1 MRRRE
6 LIKAGLL
13 GLASLPL
20 WPAAAAGVT
29 EPGDA
34 FAGLEQSHGGR
45 LGVAVLDTGS
55 GRRLLHRADERFL
68 MCSTGKLLAVAAV
81 LARVDRG
88 EERLD
93 RRIVFSRTDVLDW
106 APVTRLR
113 PGPPGMTV
121 EELCQAA
128 MIVSDNTAMNLLLA
142 SLGGPAALTRFVH
155 GLGDP
160 LTRFDRTEPSLNRP
174 GPQGFED
181 TTTPVAMLDDMRRV
195 LLGDVLSPATRAR
208 LLDWLRHNTTGTTQ
222 LRAGLPAGWSAGDKT
237 GASTTQNNDVA
248 IAWPP
253 GRAPVLIAAFYE
265 STAGATEA
273 RKSVLAQ
280 VGALAAAV

>member
-13 GLASLPL
+13 GVAAWPLLPL
-20 WPAAAAGVT
+20 SSAVAADA
-29 EPGDA
+29 PDA
-34 FAGLEQSHGGR
+34 FAALEKSHGGR

-55 GRRLLHRADERFL
+55 GKRLLHRADERFL
-68 MCSTGKLLAVAAV
+68 LCSTGKLLAVAAV

-93 RRIVFSRTDVLDW
+93 RRIVFRREDVLEW
-106 APVTRLR
+106 APVTRSHA
-113 PGPPGMTV
+113 GPPGMTI

-142 SLGGPAALTRFVH
+142 SLGGLARLTGFVH

-160 LTRFDRTEPSLNRP
+160 LTRFDRSEPSLNVP

-181 TTTPVAMLDDMRRV
+181 TTTPLAMLGDMRRV
-195 LLGDVLSPATRAR
+195 LLGDVLSPASRER
-208 LLDWLRHNTTGTTQ
+208 LLDWLRHNTTGTAQ
-222 LRAGLPAGWSAGDKT
+222 LRAGLPAGWGAGDKT
-237 GASTTQNNDVA
+237 GASQTQNNDVA
-248 IAWPP
+248 IVWPP
-253 GRAPVLIAAFYE
+253 GRAALLIAAYYE
-265 STAGATEA
+265 GPQQTAEA
-273 RKSVLAQ
+273 RKAVLAR
-280 VGALAAAV
+280 VGALAAGV

>member
-13 GLASLPL
+13 GVTAWPL
-20 WPAAAAGVT
+20 LTLSSAVAADA
-29 EPGDA
+29 PDA
-34 FAGLEQSHGGR
+34 FAALEKSHGGR

-55 GRRLLHRADERFL
+55 GKRLLHRADERFL
-68 MCSTGKLLAVAAV
+68 LCSTGKLLAVAAV

-93 RRIVFSRTDVLDW
+93 RRIVFRREDVLDW

-113 PGPPGMTV
+113 PGPPGMTI

-142 SLGGPAALTRFVH
+142 SLGGPATLTRFVH

-174 GPQGFED
+174 GPGGFED
-181 TTTPVAMLDDMRRV
+181 TTTPLAMLDDMRRV
-195 LLGDVLSPATRAR
+195 LLGDVLSPASRER

-222 LRAGLPAGWSAGDKT
+222 LRAGLPAGWTAGDKT
-237 GASTTQNNDVA
+237 GASQTQNNDVA
-248 IAWPP
+248 IVWPP
-253 GRAPVLIAAFYE
+253 GRAPVLIAAYYE
-265 STAGATEA
+265 SSAGAGDA

-280 VGALAAAV
+280 VGALAASV

>member
-13 GLASLPL
+13 GMAALPL
-20 WPAAAAGVT
+20 LPFSFAVAADSA
-29 EPGDA
+29 DA
-34 FAGLEQSHGGR
+34 FAALERSHGGR

-55 GRRLLHRADERFL
+55 GKRLLHRADERFL
-68 MCSTGKLLAVAAV
+68 LCSTGKLLAVAAV

-93 RRIVFSRTDVLDW
+93 RRIVFHREDVLEW
-106 APVTRLR
+106 APVTRSHA
-113 PGPPGMTV
+113 GPPGMTI

-142 SLGGPAALTRFVH
+142 SLGGPARLTGFVH

-160 LTRFDRTEPSLNRP
+160 LTRFDRSEPSLNVP

-181 TTTPVAMLDDMRRV
+181 TTTPLAMLGDMRRV
-195 LLGDVLSPATRAR
+195 LLGDVLSPASRER
-208 LLDWLRHNTTGTTQ
+208 LLDWLRHNTTGTAQ
-222 LRAGLPAGWSAGDKT
+222 LRAGLPAGWGAGDKT
-237 GASTTQNNDVA
+237 GASQTQNNDVA
-248 IAWPP
+248 IVWPP
-253 GRAPVLIAAFYE
+253 GRAPLLIAAYYE
-265 STAGATEA
+265 GPQQTAEA
-273 RKSVLAQ
+273 RRAVLAQ
-280 VGALAAAV
+280 VGMLAAGV

>member
-13 GLASLPL
+13 GMAALPL
-20 WPAAAAGVT
+20 LPLTAVADAV
-29 EPGDA
+29 EA
-34 FAGLEQSHGGR
+34 FAALERRHGGR

-93 RRIVFSRTDVLDW
+93 RRIIFRREEVLDW
-106 APVTRLR
+106 APITRLR
-113 PGPPGMTV
+113 AGSPGMTV
-121 EELCQAA
+121 AELCHAA
-128 MIVSDNTAMNLLLA
+128 ITVSDNTAMNLLLA
-142 SLGGPAALTRFVH
+142 SLGGPAALTGFAR
-155 GLGDP
+155 GLRDP
-160 LTRFDRTEPSLNRP
+160 LTRFDRIEPTLNLP
-174 GPQGFED
+174 GPQGVED
-181 TTTPVAMLDDMRRV
+181 TTTPMAMLDDLRRV
-195 LLGDVLSPATRAR
+195 LLGDVLAPASREQ

-222 LRAGLPAGWSAGDKT
+222 LRAGLPAGWTAGDKT
-237 GASTTQNNDVA
+237 GASQTQNNDVA

-253 GRAPVLIAAFYE
+253 GRAPVLITAYYE
-265 STAGATEA
+265 GPVGATEV
-273 RKSVLAQ
+273 RKGVLAQ

>member
-13 GLASLPL
+13 GMAALPL
-20 WPAAAAGVT
+20 LPLTAVADAV
-29 EPGDA
+29 EA
-34 FAGLEQSHGGR
+34 FAALERRHGGR

-93 RRIVFSRTDVLDW
+93 RRVIFRREEVLDW
-106 APVTRLR
+106 APITRLR
-113 PGPPGMTV
+113 AGSPGMTV
-121 EELCQAA
+121 AELCHAA
-128 MIVSDNTAMNLLLA
+128 ITVSDNTAMNLLLA
-142 SLGGPAALTRFVH
+142 SLGGPAALTGFAR
-155 GLGDP
+155 GLRDP
-160 LTRFDRTEPSLNRP
+160 LTRFDRIEPTLNLP
-174 GPQGFED
+174 GPQGMED
-181 TTTPVAMLDDMRRV
+181 TTTPMAMLDDLRRV
-195 LLGDVLSPATRAR
+195 LLGDVLAPASREQ

-222 LRAGLPAGWSAGDKT
+222 LRAGLPAGWTAGDKT
-237 GASTTQNNDVA
+237 GASQTQNNDVA

-253 GRAPVLIAAFYE
+253 GRAPVLITAYYE
-265 STAGATEA
+265 GPVGATEV
-273 RKSVLAQ
+273 RKGVLAQ

>member
-13 GLASLPL
+13 GMAALPL
-20 WPAAAAGVT
+20 LPLTAVADAV
-29 EPGDA
+29 EA
-34 FAGLEQSHGGR
+34 FAALERRHGGR

-93 RRIVFSRTDVLDW
+93 RRIIFRREEVLDW
-106 APVTRLR
+106 APITRLR
-113 PGPPGMTV
+113 AGSPGMTV
-121 EELCQAA
+121 AELCHAA
-128 MIVSDNTAMNLLLA
+128 ITVSDNTAMNLLLA
-142 SLGGPAALTRFVH
+142 SLGGPAALTGFAR
-155 GLGDP
+155 GLRDP
-160 LTRFDRTEPSLNRP
+160 LTRFDRIEPTLNLP
-174 GPQGFED
+174 GPQGMED
-181 TTTPVAMLDDMRRV
+181 TTTPMAMLDDLRRV
-195 LLGDVLSPATRAR
+195 LLGDVLAPASREQ

-222 LRAGLPAGWSAGDKT
+222 LRAGLPAGWTAGDKT
-237 GASTTQNNDVA
+237 GASQTQNNDVA

-253 GRAPVLIAAFYE
+253 GRAPVLITAYYE
-265 STAGATEA
+265 GPVGATEV
-273 RKSVLAQ
+273 RKGVLAQ

>member
-13 GLASLPL
+13 GVATLPL
-20 WPAAAAGVT
+20 LPLTITAAGAT
-29 EPGDA
+29 DA
-34 FAGLEQSHGGR
+34 FATLEQRHGGR

-93 RRIVFSRTDVLDW
+93 RRIVFHREDVLDW

-113 PGPPGMTV
+113 AGPPGMTV
-121 EELCQAA
+121 AELCQAA
-128 MIVSDNTAMNLLLA
+128 IIVSDNTAMNLLLA
-142 SLGGPAALTRFVH
+142 SLGGPAVMTHFVH

-195 LLGDVLSPATRAR
+195 LLDDVLSPASRGQ
-208 LLDWLRHNTTGTTQ
+208 LLDWLRHNTTGTHQ
-222 LRAGLPAGWSAGDKT
+222 LRAGLPPGWTAGDKT
-237 GASTTQNNDVA
+237 GASQTQNNDVA

-253 GRAPVLIAAFYE
+253 GRAPVLIAAYYE
-265 STAGATEA
+265 NPAGAADA
-273 RKSVLAQ
+273 RQAVLAQ
-280 VGALAAAV
+280 VGTLAAGV

>member
-13 GLASLPL
+13 GMAALPL
-20 WPAAAAGVT
+20 LPLTAVADAV
-29 EPGDA
+29 EA
-34 FAGLEQSHGGR
+34 FAALERRHGGR
-45 LGVAVLDTGS
+45 LGVAVLNTGS

-93 RRIVFSRTDVLDW
+93 RRTIFRREEVLDW
-106 APVTRLR
+106 APITRLR
-113 PGPPGMTV
+113 AGSPGMTV
-121 EELCQAA
+121 AELCHAA
-128 MIVSDNTAMNLLLA
+128 ITVSDNTAMNLLLA
-142 SLGGPAALTRFVH
+142 SLGGPAALTGFAR
-155 GLGDP
+155 GLRDP
-160 LTRFDRTEPSLNRP
+160 LTRFDRTEPTLNLP
-174 GPQGFED
+174 GPQGVED
-181 TTTPVAMLDDMRRV
+181 TTTPMAMLDDLRRV
-195 LLGDVLSPATRAR
+195 LLGDVLAPASREQ

-222 LRAGLPAGWSAGDKT
+222 LRAGLPAGWTAGDKT
-237 GASTTQNNDVA
+237 GASQTQNNDVA

-253 GRAPVLIAAFYE
+253 GRAPVLITAYYE
-265 STAGATEA
+265 GPVGATEV
-273 RKSVLAQ
+273 RKGVLAQ

>member
-13 GLASLPL
+13 GLAAFPLLPL
-20 WPAAAAGVT
+20 TVANADAA
-29 EPGDA
+29 DA
-34 FAGLEQSHGGR
+34 FAALEQRHGGR

-93 RRIVFSRTDVLDW
+93 RRITFRPDDVLEW

-113 PGPPGMTV
+113 VGPPGMTV
-121 EELCQAA
+121 AELCHAA
-128 MIVSDNTAMNLLLA
+128 ITVSDNTAMNLLLA
-142 SLGGPAALTRFVH
+142 SLGGPARLNRFVR

-160 LTRFDRTEPSLNRP
+160 LTRFDRTEPSLNVP
-174 GPQGFED
+174 GPQGIED
-181 TTTPVAMLDDMRRV
+181 STTPVAMLDDMHRV
-195 LLGDVLSPATRAR
+195 LLGDVLSPVSREQ
-208 LLDWLRHNTTGTTQ
+208 LLDWLRHNTTGTQQ
-222 LRAGLPAGWSAGDKT
+222 LRAGLPAGWTAGDKT
-237 GASTTQNNDVA
+237 GASQTQSNDVA

-253 GRAPVLIAAFYE
+253 GRAPVLITAFYE
-265 STAGATEA
+265 GPAGATEA
-273 RKSVLAQ
+273 RKAVLAR
-280 VGALAAAV
+280 VGTLAAGV

>member
-20 WPAAAAGVT
+20 WPTAAAGAT
-29 EPGDA
+29 DPGDA

-88 EERLD
+88 EERLH

-142 SLGGPAALTRFVH
+142 SLSGPAALTRFVH